1 MTARPDAP
9 PQHRVG
15 VTVGVALAYAAVAW
29 LSLQLSHAP
38 GASSPL
44 YFGAGLALAC
54 ALRYGWPALA
64 GVLLGALGAVAL
76 TRGAQTLAEPASAAI
91 WYLAALGAPLQAGVG
106 ALLVRRF
113 IPGPLALAE
122 PRDIALFLLLGAP
135 VACLTGAS
143 IATLVLGASGAVP
156 GGALAALWWTWWM
169 GDTIGVLIGAP
180 VVLSLIGLPR
190 ADWAPRRLTL
200 GLPLAFATALLVVAT
215 TQVMRWNDERS
226 RALLEREATQAAA
239 LLAAHLEQSM
249 EALQV
254 LRGAFALAA
263 SPEHQALRRAA
274 RNWLADDAAAQGTSS
289 SVWSLGYAQWGAD
302 ADALESPPRADGEA
316 PPSTFSPAAS
326 AAPASEAPGNAP
338 AEDDTLVVRQ
348 VEPAA
353 AGGPAPGSDLLSVAV
368 LRDAVERSV
377 RTDAVAASAGFALGG
392 AQAGAP
398 AVALV
403 HALFVGDPKT
413 PGERLAG
420 KTGVVFVTLVPQR
433 VLDQLR
439 DALPTA
445 LSLCLIDAGAPAAH
459 RVLAGGPGCADP
471 APGTLLK
478 LHTFDFGGRGW
489 EIRASAAP
497 HAVQADGQAGLLAF
511 TLVGL
516 LATAMLGALL
526 LTVTG
531 RTRRIESAVHAR
543 TAELESEIS
552 ERAITEDALRESE
565 QRFRNIFD
573 KAPIG
578 VVYADLDG
586 NVLQANPRFCEMLGY
601 SAEVLANMNVRD
613 FVHRDDSQ
621 QEAGLAQTLLRNA
634 QASVGG
640 QRRYLA
646 ADGQTLWVQRSFSL
660 LRDAAGAP
668 QCLVG
673 VVEDIT
679 EHLRLRDA
687 ERAREVAEQ
696 SNRAKSEFLSRMS
709 HELRTPLNAML
720 GFAQLLELDERH
732 PLADAQRP
740 WVAQIQNA
748 GWHLLEM
755 INDVLDLSR
764 IEAGTMRLQPETLA
778 LAPLIDATVALIEGA
793 AGQRGIVVTQQID
806 DEAARVHGDAT
817 RVKQILTNLLSNAV
831 KYNHDDGR
839 IHIMARGRG
848 DEQVEITVT
857 DTGLGMTPEQVEGLF
872 QPFNRLGREHTVRE
886 GTGIGLVISQRL
898 AELMGGALR
907 VRSTAGEGS
916 SFILTLPRALHGD
929 TVPSGLDEPYTT
941 SSGYHRR
948 VVHYVEDN
956 ETNVEVMRGVLAQRR
971 QVQLEVSMTGLD
983 ALAAMRRKRPD
994 LILLDMHLPD
1004 IDGMELLRHLKA
1016 DADLADI
1023 PVVVVSADAMPAQ
1036 VEAAL
1041 AAGALRYLTKPV
1053 SVAAVLATVDE
1064 LLDRIATQFG

>member
-1 MTARPDAP
+1 MIARPEVRGSRD
-9 PQHRVG
+9 VW
-15 VTVGVALAYAAVAW
+15 VTIGVAVVYASIAW
-29 LSLQLSHAP
+29 LSLQIARRP
-38 GASSPL
+38 DGASPL

-64 GVLLGALGAVAL
+64 GVLLGAVGAAVL
-76 TRGAQTLAEPASAAI
+76 TRGAQVVAEPSLTAI
-91 WYLAALGAPLQAGVG
+91 WCVVALGAPLQAWVG
-106 ALLVRRF
+106 AALVRRF
-113 IPGPLALAE
+113 VPGPLTLAE

-135 VACLTGAS
+135 IACLIGAS
-143 IATLVLGASGAVP
+143 LAALALGAAGIVP
-156 GGALAALWWTWWM
+156 GEALAARWWTWWM

-180 VVLSLIGLPR
+180 IVLSLIGLPR

-200 GLPLAFATALLVVAT
+200 GLPLVFATALLVTAT
-215 TQVMRWNDERS
+215 VLVTHWYDERS
-226 RALLEREATQAAA
+226 RALFEREATQATA
-239 LLAAHLEQSM
+239 LLTARLERPM
-249 EALQV
+249 AALQV
-254 LRGAFALAA
+254 LRGAFALAT
-263 SPEHQALRRAA
+263 SPAPQALRRTA
-274 RNWLADDAAAQGTSS
+274 RNWLADDAATQAADR
-289 SVWSLGYAQWGAD
+289 SVWSLGYAQW
-302 ADALESPPRADGEA
+302 
-316 PPSTFSPAAS
+316 AS
-326 AAPASEAPGNAP
+326 AAGLLESRLPAARVDSAAAAGA
-338 AEDDTLVVRQ
+338 ATARTAQTGSAADDEPLVVQQ

-353 AGGPAPGSDLLSVAV
+353 ASWPAPGSNLLAIAE
-368 LRDAVERSV
+368 LHAAVERSI
-377 RTDAVAASAGFALGG
+377 RSDGPAASAGFMLTG
-392 AQAGAP
+392 AQVNGP
-398 AVALV
+398 AVTLV
-403 HALFVGDPKT
+403 HALFADDPRT
-413 PGERLAG
+413 TEERLAD
-420 KTGVVFVTLVPQR
+420 KIGVVFVTLVPQR

-439 DALPTA
+439 GALPA
-445 LSLCLIDAGAPAAH
+445 VIALCLIDADPQAAH
-459 RVLAGGPGCADP
+459 RVLAGDPGCIDP
-471 APGTLLK
+471 APDALVKVRNL
-478 LHTFDFGGRGW
+478 DVGGRSW
-489 EIRASAAP
+489 EIRASASLLAL
-497 HAVQADGQAGLLAF
+497 QADGQGGLLAF

-531 RTRRIESAVHAR
+531 RTRQIESAVHIR
-543 TAELESEIS
+543 TAELESEIG
-552 ERAITEDALRESE
+552 ERAITEAALRESE

-586 NVLQANPRFCEMLGY
+586 NVLQANPRFCDMLGY
-601 SAEVLANMNVRD
+601 SAEMLANMNVRD
-613 FVHRDDSQ
+613 FVHSDEWD
-621 QEAGLAQTLLRNA
+621 QEDELLRTLLRNA
-634 QASVGG
+634 SSSDSA

-646 ADGQTLWVQRSFSL
+646 ADGQTLWVQRSYSL
-660 LRDAAGAP
+660 LRDVHGTP

-679 EHLRLRDA
+679 EHLRLQDA

-720 GFAQLLELDERH
+720 GFAQLLELDLRH
-732 PLADAQRP
+732 PLTDAQRP
-740 WVAQIQNA
+740 WVAQIQSA

-778 LAPLIDATVALIEGA
+778 LGPLIAATLALIEGTA
-793 AGQRGIVVTQQID
+793 ERRGIVLTQHID
-806 DEAARVHGDAT
+806 DGATRVHGDAT

-839 IHIMARGRG
+839 IHIMARAR
-848 DEQVEITVT
+848 DDDQVEITVT
-857 DTGLGMTPEQVEGLF
+857 DTGLGMTGEQIESLF
-872 QPFNRLGREHTVRE
+872 QPFNRLGREHSAHE

-898 AELMGGALR
+898 AELMGGTLR
-907 VRSTAGEGS
+907 ARSTAGEGS
-916 SFILTLPRALHGD
+916 SFILTLPRAFHSD

-956 ETNVEVMRGVLAQRR
+956 ETNVEVMRGILSQRR

-983 ALAAMRRKRPD
+983 ALAAMRLRRPD

-1023 PVVVVSADAMPAQ
+1023 PVVVVSADAMPTQ

-1041 AAGALRYLTKPV
+1041 TAGALRYLTKPV

-1064 LLDRIATQFG
+1064 LLDRIPTQFG

>member
-1 MTARPDAP
+1 MTARLDAHGP
-9 PQHRVG
+9 REGAV
-15 VTVGVALAYAAVAW
+15 VLGVAVVYAAVAW
-29 LSLQLSHAP
+29 LSLQLAERP
-38 GASSPL
+38 GGASPL

-54 ALRYGWPALA
+54 ALRYGRAALA
-64 GVLLGALGAVAL
+64 GVALGALGAVAL
-76 TRGAQTLAEPASAAI
+76 TRGAQLAAEPALTAI
-91 WYLAALGAPLQAGVG
+91 WCIVALGAPIQAGVG
-106 ALLVRRF
+106 AALVRRF
-113 IPGPLALAE
+113 VPGPLTLAE
-122 PRDIALFLLLGAP
+122 PHDIALFLLLGAP
-135 VACLTGAS
+135 IACLTGAS
-143 IATLVLGASGAVP
+143 LAALTLGATGVVP
-156 GGALAALWWTWWM
+156 GEALAARWWIWWM

-180 VVLSLIGLPR
+180 IVLSLIGLPR

-200 GLPLAFATALLVVAT
+200 GLPLAFATALMVMAT
-215 TQVMRWNDERS
+215 MQVTRWNDERS
-226 RALLEREATQAAA
+226 RALFEREATQATA
-239 LLAAHLEQSM
+239 LLITRLEQSM

-254 LRGAFALAA
+254 LRGAFALATTPA
-263 SPEHQALRRAA
+263 PQALRRTA
-274 RNWLADDAAAQGTSS
+274 RDWIAEGAGSQTAER
-289 SVWSLGYAQWGAD
+289 SVWSLGYAQWGSKAD
-302 ADALESPPRADGEA
+302 IFEARPRDGGGDENPAATETASADTPQ
-316 PPSTFSPAAS
+316 AAS
-326 AAPASEAPGNAP
+326 A
-338 AEDDTLVVRQ
+338 DDETLVVRQ
-348 VEPAA
+348 VEPATA
-353 AGGPAPGSDLLSVAV
+353 SEPARGSNLLSVPA
-368 LRDAVERSV
+368 LEEAVERSI
-377 RTDAVAASAGFALGG
+377 RRDRPAASAGFALRG
-392 AQAGAP
+392 AQPGGP
-398 AVALV
+398 AITLV
-403 HALFVGDPKT
+403 HALFADDPST
-413 PGERLAG
+413 PAERRAD
-420 KTGVVFVTLVPQR
+420 KTGVVFVTLVPQLL
-433 VLDQLR
+433 LDQLR
-439 DALPTA
+439 DALPATV
-445 LSLCLIDAGAPAAH
+445 SLCLIDIDPQAQH
-459 RVLAGGPGCADP
+459 RVLAGGTGCLEP
-471 APGTLLK
+471 APEGLQRVRSL
-478 LHTFDFGGRGW
+478 DFGGRGW

-497 HAVQADGQAGLLAF
+497 QALQSDGQAGLLAF

-531 RTRRIESAVHAR
+531 RTRQIESAVHAR
-543 TAELESEIS
+543 TAELESEIG
-552 ERAITEDALRESE
+552 ERAITEAALRESE

-586 NVLQANPRFCEMLGY
+586 NVLQANPRFCDMLGY

-613 FVHRDDSQ
+613 FVHRDEWE
-621 QEAGLAQTLLRNA
+621 QEDALSRTLLRNTSLSESA
-634 QASVGG
+634 

-646 ADGQTLWVQRSFSL
+646 ADGHTLWVQRSYSL
-660 LRDAAGAP
+660 LRDAQGAP

-732 PLADAQRP
+732 PLAAAQRP
-740 WVAQIQNA
+740 WVVQIQSA

-778 LAPLIDATVALIEGA
+778 LPPLITATLALIEGA
-793 AGQRGIVVTQQID
+793 AERRGIVLTQQID
-806 DEAARVHGDAT
+806 EDAARVHGDAT

-831 KYNHDDGR
+831 KYNHDNGR
-839 IHIMARGRG
+839 VHVVARAR
-848 DEQVEITVT
+848 DDDQVEISVT
-857 DTGLGMTPEQVEGLF
+857 DTGLGMTAEQIESLF
-872 QPFNRLGREHTVRE
+872 QPFNRLGREQSVHE

-916 SFILTLPRALHGD
+916 SFILTLPKALYAD

-956 ETNVEVMRGVLAQRR
+956 ETNVEVMRGILSQRR

-983 ALAAMRRKRPD
+983 AVAAMRRRRPD

-1023 PVVVVSADAMPAQ
+1023 PVVVVSADAMPTQ

-1041 AAGALRYLTKPV
+1041 ASGALRYLTKPV

-1064 LLDRIATQFG
+1064 LLDRIPTQFG